1 MIKLAAVLCV
11 LMIDG
16 SFVEKPKAGSTATA
30 QTTAGKHQHL
40 GGLSMI
46 EYKCTLV

>member
-16 SFVEKPKAGSTATA
+16 SFVEKPKAGSTRTTATA
-30 QTTAGKHQHL
+30 QTTAGKHPRIS
-40 GGLSMI
+40 GLSMI
-46 EYKCTLV
+46 EYK